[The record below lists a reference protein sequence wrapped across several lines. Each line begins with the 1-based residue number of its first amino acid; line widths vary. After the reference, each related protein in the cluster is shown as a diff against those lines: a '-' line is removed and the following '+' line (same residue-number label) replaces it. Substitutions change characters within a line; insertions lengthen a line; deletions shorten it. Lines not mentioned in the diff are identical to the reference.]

1 MNVVSSAVPDPVPE
15 REPLLWAGLP
25 TRPGNGPT
33 GGGVGR
39 PPHNKRAC
47 LILLVWL
54 VALGLRA
61 HPAWALEGSFA
72 LRAGKIYPVSGPVI
86 EGGTIVVRDGKI
98 VRLGKDV
105 EVPPD
110 VPLLEL
116 PRHVIIPGLVDAE
129 TSLTGEARD
138 GRKSL
143 APEILAADGWD
154 FFADRRSLLKGGVTT
169 VYVSPGI
176 SLSAGELT
184 RLVSGRGCVV
194 KVAGAKGDPLSR
206 LLKKH
211 SGLQITLG
219 ELPKRPPS
227 IYDPPVAASPDN
239 PFEILPTQLPQSRPG
254 QFLALRGLLAE
265 ARVDGVYG
273 EEARADEVRGDRA
286 RADEVR
292 GDRPHAKA
300 AIRGANADS
309 DVQLSPPQALTP
321 EMAALRPLLSGEDY
335 LRVRANRAR
344 DILQIL
350 RFSEAHGLKMVLEGG
365 READLLAEELAAAN
379 VPVIFDGGFQPG
391 VITRG
396 DLSVETVEGRYREQA
411 LLTLAE
417 ARVKVILN
425 SPTDQAVENL
435 ILQAASAVRVGLDP
449 DAALK
454 SITLDAAEV
463 LQVDDRVGS
472 LEPGKDADLVILG
485 GEPFSE
491 GSSPQAVYIGGE
503 LVYHDGPVDLDAD
516 VTVIRCGKVWTG
528 TGEQFPGGVIVLE
541 EKKIHYVG
549 PGVLTAHLSPRAK
562 ILDASAEVVVPGFI
576 DAATSVGAHAE
587 TLALQMTAKA
597 GSLGGVGRSTFR
609 LADAI
614 DSRDPNMLELL
625 RAGITTV
632 LLSPEPV
639 TPVAGQIAAWKLS
652 RKSRE
657 EVELK
662 PYAALLLRSNVPTT
676 LLNKAKKYHEG
687 WKAYEAKSPA
697 EGKEE
702 GKAEVKE
709 PERQEQYEP
718 FRPLFE
724 REIPAVVFGESEG
737 ALLGAIKTLSGQF
750 GMKVVVAGY
759 GRFDRIADEL
769 ARQGVGGLLSV
780 PLIVK
785 DGPRKV
791 NVPRQAAA
799 AGMRFAFR
807 SGAATGAREIVP
819 QVTLAVHDGW
829 SLREALAAMTIR
841 PAQIFG
847 LDEQVG
853 SIEEGKDADLV
864 FLSGEPFAMTTRVVR
879 VMVEGEMVSDF

>member
-1 MNVVSSAVPDPVPE
+1 MNHAVRLTLLLFIAASGFQVS
-15 REPLLWAGLP
+15 PL
-25 TRPGNGPT
+25 
-33 GGGVGR
+33 
-39 PPHNKRAC
+39 
-47 LILLVWL
+47 
-54 VALGLRA
+54 
-61 HPAWALEGSFA
+61 WALEGSFA
-72 LRAGKIYPVSGPVI
+72 LRVGKIYPVSGPVI
-86 EGGTIVVRDGKI
+86 EDGILVVRDGKI
-98 VRLGKDV
+98 ARVGKGV
-105 EVPPD
+105 EVPSD

-116 PRHVIIPGLVDAE
+116 PRQVIIPGLVDAE

-154 FFADRRSLLKGGVTT
+154 FFAERRGLLKGGVTT

-176 SLSAGELT
+176 SLSAGRLT

-194 KVAGAKGDPLSR
+194 KVAGTRGNPLLR

-211 SGLQITLG
+211 SGLQVTLG

-239 PFEILPTQLPQSRPG
+239 PFEVIPTQLPQSRPG
-254 QFLALRGLLAE
+254 QFLALRGLLAG
-265 ARVDGVYG
+265 A
-273 EEARADEVRGDRA
+273 RGDGAPAEAATRETRA
-286 RADEVR
+286 GEPFPRR
-292 GDRPHAKA
+292 G
-300 AIRGANADS
+300 
-309 DVQLSPPQALTP
+309 LTP
-321 EMAALRPLLSGEDY
+321 EMEALRPLLSGDDY

-350 RFSEAHGLKMVLEGG
+350 KFAEAHDLKMVLEGG

-391 VITRG
+391 VIPEG
-396 DLSVETVEGRYREQA
+396 DLAAETVEGRYRERA
-411 LLTLAE
+411 LLTLVE

-425 SPTDQAVENL
+425 SPTDQAAENL
-435 ILQAASAVRVGLDP
+435 ILQAGSAVRVGLDP
-449 DAALK
+449 TVALK

-472 LEPGKDADLVILG
+472 LEPGKDADFVILG

-491 GSSPQAVYIGGE
+491 GSNPQAVYVGGE
-503 LVYHDGPVDLDAD
+503 LVYHDGPVNLGAD
-516 VTVIRCGKVWTG
+516 VTVIRCGRVWTG
-528 TGEQFPGGVIVLE
+528 RGEQFPGGVIVLA
-541 EKKIHYVG
+541 EKKIRYVG
-549 PGVLTAHLSPRAK
+549 PGVLTAELSPRAT
-562 ILDASAEVVVPGFI
+562 IIDASTEVIVPGFI
-576 DAATSVGAHAE
+576 DAATSVGTHAE
-587 TLALQMTAKA
+587 TLALQTVAQA

-614 DSRDPNMLELL
+614 DPRDPTMLELL

-639 TPVAGQIAAWKLS
+639 TSVAGQITAWKLS

-662 PYAALLLRSNVPTT
+662 SYAALLLRSNVSTAV
-676 LLNKAKKYHEG
+676 LSKARSYHKK
-687 WKAYEAKSPA
+687 WKAYEGKSPA
-697 EGKEE
+697 EGDK
-702 GKAEVKE
+702 EVKK
-709 PERQEQYEP
+709 PDRQERYEP

-724 REIPAVVFGESEG
+724 REVPAVLFGKSED
-737 ALLGAIKTLSGQF
+737 ALLGAVKKLSGEF

-759 GRFDRIADEL
+759 GRLDRVADEL
-769 ARQGVGGLLSV
+769 AHQGVAALLSV
-780 PLIVK
+780 PFIVK
-785 DGPRKV
+785 DGPREV
-791 NVPRQAAA
+791 NVPRQAAD
-799 AGMRFAFR
+799 AGLRFAFR

-819 QVTLAVHDGW
+819 QVTLAVHNGW
-829 SLREALAAMTIR
+829 SQREALAAMTIR

-864 FLSGEPFAMTTRVVR
+864 FLSGDPFTMTTRVVR
-879 VMVEGEMVSDF
+879 VMVEGEMVLDF